1 MVIGRVGDPSLLELG
16 EPETMEVRLRVLFAA
31 ALVLAAPGVVAAQV
45 TINPKVGIS
54 LSDMKDA
61 TDGLDT
67 KGRLGYQVGADLRL
81 GGAFFLQ
88 PGVHYQQTGLE
99 IGGTPMDVRSVHV
112 PVLVGLRLGAGI
124 AGVRIVGGPAA
135 TFVRS
140 VNDDPGGVMQDLL
153 RERRIGGMLGAGV
166 DLMGLSV
173 DLTGE
178 MGLDNFYRTGS
189 DQKLRTF
196 RLSAGLRF

>member
-1 MVIGRVGDPSLLELG
+1 MGRQALPVPR
-16 EPETMEVRLRVLFAA
+16 EPETVEVRLRILFAA
-31 ALVLAAPGVVAAQV
+31 ALVVAAPSVVAAQV

-61 TDGLDT
+61 TDGVDT
-67 KGRLGYQVGADLRL
+67 KGRLGYQVGVDLRL
-81 GGAFFLQ
+81 GSAFFLQ
-88 PGVHYQQTGLE
+88 PGLHYQQTGVE
-99 IGGTPMDVRSVHV
+99 IGGTAMDVRSVHV
-112 PVLVGLRLGAGI
+112 PVLLGLRLGAGV

-153 RERRIGGMLGAGV
+153 RARRIGGMLGAGV
-166 DLMGLSV
+166 DVMGLSV

-178 MGLDNFYRTGS
+178 MGLDNFYRAGN

-196 RLSAGLRF
+196 RLSAGFRF

>member
-1 MVIGRVGDPSLLELG
+1 MRANLALALL
-16 EPETMEVRLRVLFAA
+16 VLFPIPA
-31 ALVLAAPGVVAAQV
+31 AAQV
-45 TINPKVGIS
+45 TINPKVGVS

-61 TDGLDT
+61 TEDVDT
-67 KGRLGYQVGADLRL
+67 KGRLGYQAGVDLRL

-99 IGGTPMDVRSVHV
+99 IGGTPLDVRGIHV
-112 PVLVGLRLGAGI
+112 PVLFGIRLGAGV
-124 AGVRIVGGPAA
+124 ASLRIVGGPAA

-140 VNDDPGGVMQDLL
+140 VNDDPGGAMQDLL
-153 RERRIGGMLGAGV
+153 RERRIGGMLGLGA
-166 DLMGLSV
+166 DLMGFSV

-178 MGLDNFYRTGS
+178 MGLENFYRAGS

-196 RLSAGLRF
+196 RLSAGMRF

>member
-1 MVIGRVGDPSLLELG
+1 MGCAGRAISRLPVPGQ
-16 EPETMEVRLRVLFAA
+16 PETVEVRLRILFAA
-31 ALVLAAPGVVAAQV
+31 ALVVAAPCVVAAQV

-61 TDGLDT
+61 TDGVDT
-67 KGRLGYQVGADLRL
+67 KGRLGYQLGVDLRL
-81 GGAFFLQ
+81 GSAFFLQ

-99 IGGTPMDVRSVHV
+99 IGGTAMDVRSVHV
-112 PVLVGLRLGAGI
+112 PVLFGLRLGAGV

-135 TFVRS
+135 TFIRS
-140 VNDDPGGVMQDLL
+140 VNDDPGGVRQDLL

-166 DLMGLSV
+166 DVMGLSV

-196 RLSAGLRF
+196 RLSGGFRF

>member
-1 MVIGRVGDPSLLELG
+1 MQILIA
-16 EPETMEVRLRVLFAA
+16 T
-31 ALVLAAPGVVAAQV
+31 ALVIAVPSVAAAQV
-45 TINPKVGIS
+45 TINPKVGVS

-61 TDGLDT
+61 TDGVDT

-81 GGAFFLQ
+81 GSAFFIQ

-99 IGGTPMDVRSVHV
+99 IGGTTMDVRSVHV
-112 PVLVGLRLGAGI
+112 PVLFGIRLGAGV

-140 VNDDPGGVMQDLL
+140 VNDDPSGVMQDLL

-166 DLMGLSV
+166 DVLGFSV

-178 MGLDNFYRTGS
+178 MGLDNFYRSGS

>member
-1 MVIGRVGDPSLLELG
+1 MGMCRVDPQQPARAG
-16 EPETMEVRLRVLFAA
+16 CPETMEVPLRILLAT
-31 ALVLAAPGVVAAQV
+31 ALVLATPSLVVAQV
-45 TINPKVGIS
+45 TINPKIGVS
-54 LSDMKDA
+54 RSDMKDA
-61 TDGLDT
+61 TEGVDT
-67 KGRLGYQVGADLRL
+67 KGRLGYQAGVDLRL

-99 IGGTPMDVRSVHV
+99 VGGTAMDVRSVHL
-112 PVLVGLRLGAGI
+112 PVLFGIRLGAGV

-140 VNDDPGGVMQDLL
+140 VNDDSGGVMQDLL
-153 RERRIGGMLGAGV
+153 RERRIGGMLGLGV
-166 DLMGLSV
+166 DVMGFSV

-178 MGLDNFYRTGS
+178 MGLDNFYRAGS

-196 RLSAGLRF
+196 RLSAGLKF